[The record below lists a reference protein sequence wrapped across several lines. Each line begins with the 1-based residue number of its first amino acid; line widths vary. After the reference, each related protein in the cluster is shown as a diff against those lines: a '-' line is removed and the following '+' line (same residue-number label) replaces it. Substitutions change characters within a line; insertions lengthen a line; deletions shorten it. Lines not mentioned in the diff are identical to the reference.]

1 MRSNNI
7 IYIYKFCLHIIN
19 FLTIILYIYPG
30 NLLGWLVYRDF
41 KREPKFTG
49 DFVEIS
55 SNHMY
60 LFILLSFFCLKIYFD
75 SKIKRNFAFIYLIF
89 LSIFLELLHVI
100 VPQRSFQLG
109 DLFGNIF
116 GVVLCFIFF
125 IVYNQFKKI

>member
-1 MRSNNI
+1 MRTNNI
-7 IYIYKFCLHIIN
+7 INIYKFCFHIIN

>member
-7 IYIYKFCLHIIN
+7 IYIYKFCFHIIN

-75 SKIKRNFAFIYLIF
+75 SKIKRNLAFIYLIF